1 MSQVKQWGWVLL
13 GLMAWP
19 HVAQADDVMAQM
31 AQVEVLTKATHSWNG
46 STLPSYAA
54 GQPEI
59 SIVRVTLPEGAALP
73 LHEHPYATAGV
84 LLQGT
89 ITVRTPSGV
98 AQQFTAGDGVIELV
112 NQPHAGANTG
122 TGDAV
127 ILVVYAGIEG
137 QPVTHIL
144 AASSEE
150 DAPL

>member
-31 AQVEVLTKATHSWNG
+31 AQVDVLTKATHSWNG